1 MTDPTPYIF
10 GIKVSTLMA
19 SAIMAVLAVLL
30 DIKRHSFLTGVLAVV
45 AGMAVAVIATDPI
58 INGLG
63 WPADWSHGIA
73 GVLGISGRNL
83 IVWVAL
89 VSKDPLA
96 LWDRIR
102 GKEPAKKP

>member
-10 GIKVSTLMA
+10 GIKVSTLFA
-19 SAIMAVLAVLL
+19 SAVMAVLAVLL
-30 DIKRHSFLTGVLAVV
+30 DVKRHSLLTGILAVAAGMTVAVLATEPIVS
-45 AGMAVAVIATDPI
+45 GLRLDAT
-58 INGLG
+58 
-63 WPADWSHGIA
+63 WSHAVA

-83 IVWVAL
+83 IIWVSL

-102 GKEPAKKP
+102 GKAK